1 MCLIITE
8 PVLFGLV
15 WIVKNN
21 IAKERKNIPKNLVK
35 SGTKSSL
42 FLIKVD
48 TNNSVNRIDKNTYK

>member
-1 MCLIITE
+1 MCLIITA

-21 IAKERKNIPKNLVK
+21 TAKERKNIPKNLVK
-35 SGTKSSL
+35 LGTKSSL